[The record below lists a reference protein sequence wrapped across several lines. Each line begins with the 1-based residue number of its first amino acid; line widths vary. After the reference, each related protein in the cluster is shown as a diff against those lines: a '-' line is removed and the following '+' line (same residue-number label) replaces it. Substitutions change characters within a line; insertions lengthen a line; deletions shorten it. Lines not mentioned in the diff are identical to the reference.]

1 MFYISASGDTGS
13 IHHDNKDL
21 PHEVCTL
28 PWLFQGFLGRVP
40 KYLGNPLLQFLL
52 HFHAPFLMG
61 EVKNLLFI
69 RCCTDIYICTFSVYP
84 NICTFCMYNRRR
96 QQVYKDLFCSVFVL
110 FENSRQSLFII
121 PLDIFGFPPVRSDR
135 KHLLLSMETAQSVFN
150 KNKSAWMLPL

>member
-1 MFYISASGDTGS
+1 MCIIYTLISIMYHFPDQFSNLTMPSQRQLVFHA
-13 IHHDNKDL
+13 
-21 PHEVCTL
+21 V
-28 PWLFQGFLGRVP
+28 FQI
-40 KYLGNPLLQFLL
+40 
-52 HFHAPFLMG
+52 HAPFLMG

-84 NICTFCMYNRRR
+84 NICTFCMYNLRR

-135 KHLLLSMETAQSVFN
+135 KHLLLSMETAQSLFN
-150 KNKSAWMLPL
+150 KNKSVQMLRLQFTSSTTQLLIK